1 MFKFKMLF
9 NTCIEALL
17 DVKKHKKHFERIEII
32 FLDRI
37 LRAQKGL
44 IPLPIPPSFLSKH
57 VF

>member
-1 MFKFKMLF
+1 MLF

-17 DVKKHKKHFERIEII
+17 DVIKHKKHFERIKII

-57 VF
+57 VS